1 MDAFKRITIQQAK
14 QLCDE
19 GAVMVDIRDP
29 ESFAN
34 GRPTGAIHLDN
45 HSLAEFIAQA
55 DLDAPTIVTCYH
67 GHSSQSAAAYLHS
80 QDFSELYSMDGGF
93 QEWELVFPTLIERGV
108 EAETE

>member
-1 MDAFKRITIQQAK
+1 MDAFKRINVIQAQ
-14 QLCDE
+14 QLCAD

-34 GRPTGAIHLDN
+34 GHPVGAIHLDN
-45 HSLAEFIAQA
+45 QSLAEFIAQA

-93 QEWELVFPTLIERGV
+93 EEWARLLPELIKRS
-108 EAETE
+108 TE

>member
-1 MDAFKRITIQQAK
+1 MDTFKRINVIQAQ
-14 QLCDE
+14 QLCAN

-34 GRPTGAIHLDN
+34 GHPVGAIHLDN
-45 HSLAEFIAQA
+45 QSLAEFIAQA

-93 QEWELVFPTLIERGV
+93 EEWARLLPELIKRS
-108 EAETE
+108 TE